1 MSVDN
6 KLEFC
11 DFIEVKDWKE
21 EFDCFLVECYPPVE
35 LFGEEYSISDVMRRV
50 DDNRYKILLDDYIKN
65 CYDDYINGDFE
76 LDVEYQ
82 QVPLDK

>member
-6 KLEFC
+6 KIEFC

-21 EFDCFLVECYPPVE
+21 EFDCFLADCYPPVE

-50 DDNRYKILLDDYIKN
+50 DDIRYEILLDEYINN

-76 LDVEYQ
+76 LDVEY
-82 QVPLDK
+82 

>member
-21 EFDCFLVECYPPVE
+21 EFDCVLADCYPPVE
-35 LFGEEYSISDVMRRV
+35 LFGVEYSISDVMRRV
-50 DDNRYKILLDDYIKN
+50 DDNRYEILLSDYINN
-65 CYDDYINGDFE
+65 CYDDYINGNYD
-76 LDVEYQ
+76 LDV
-82 QVPLDK
+82 VLNNRN